1 MTGLPLNIDIQQI
14 LLHMFNFII
23 LAGGLYILLYKPVKD
38 FMEKREAYFKERDE
52 AVNAAEARAHEKEL
66 EYQSK
71 LDGAG
76 EEIAELKNKAAQE
89 ARAEADRTI
98 AAAHEKA
105 EKVVRQAQEDAEREH
120 DRIIEDSRSE
130 VAALAAAAAQK
141 ILDEGDDY
149 ASFAAS
155 LK

>member
-1 MTGLPLNIDIQQI
+1 
-14 LLHMFNFII
+14 MFNFII

-38 FMEKREAYFKERDE
+38 FMEKRENYFKERDE
-52 AVNAAEARAHEKEL
+52 AARAAEAKAQEKEQ
-66 EYQSK
+66 EYQVRI
-71 LDGAG
+71 DGAN
-76 EEIAELKNKAAQE
+76 EEIADMKNKAAMD
-89 ARAEADRTI
+89 ARAEADKTI
-98 AAAHEKA
+98 AAANEKA
-105 EKVVRQAQEDAEREH
+105 EKIVKQAQETAEREH
-120 DRIIEDSRSE
+120 DRIIEDSREE